1 MIAAGVQI
9 KSNQYTKERPMLTI
23 KIPLQEESRINDM
36 HKKIRMTLDKY
47 GISNQIQDIT
57 LNDSEEDAISL
68 DVSLLLKGTVFNAS
82 VFTELTSLSN
92 DIKFTYE
99 VKK

>member
-1 MIAAGVQI
+1 
-9 KSNQYTKERPMLTI
+9 MLTI

>member
-1 MIAAGVQI
+1 
-9 KSNQYTKERPMLTI
+9 
-23 KIPLQEESRINDM
+23 M